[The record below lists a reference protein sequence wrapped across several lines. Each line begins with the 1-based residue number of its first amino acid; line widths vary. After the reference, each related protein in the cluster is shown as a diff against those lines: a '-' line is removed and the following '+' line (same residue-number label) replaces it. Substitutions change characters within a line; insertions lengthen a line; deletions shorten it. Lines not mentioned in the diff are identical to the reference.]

1 MKQLTKNTSSKPLL
15 VSFGKVEQETAV
27 TEMKTAPSFIYDPI
41 RQITIYMGGSQTT
54 MCKRSVRHFDWDQP
68 RTVND
73 DEC

>member
-1 MKQLTKNTSSKPLL
+1 MKPLTKTSSKPLL
-15 VSFGKVEQETAV
+15 VSFGKVQQEPAEI
-27 TEMKTAPSFIYDPI
+27 EMKTSTNFIYDPI

-54 MCKRSVRHFDWDQP
+54 MCDRSVRHFDWDHP